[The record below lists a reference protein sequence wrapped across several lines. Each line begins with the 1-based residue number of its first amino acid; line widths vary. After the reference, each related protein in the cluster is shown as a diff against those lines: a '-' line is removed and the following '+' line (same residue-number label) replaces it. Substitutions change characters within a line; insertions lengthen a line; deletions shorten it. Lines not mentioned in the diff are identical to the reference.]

1 MILSLLR
8 ALRRRP
14 SSRLVPMSDDD
25 RRLWDELRRR
35 RDDRPEPEAHR

>member
-1 MILSLLR
+1 MVLTLLK

-35 RDDRPEPEAHR
+35 RDDRHQPEAQR